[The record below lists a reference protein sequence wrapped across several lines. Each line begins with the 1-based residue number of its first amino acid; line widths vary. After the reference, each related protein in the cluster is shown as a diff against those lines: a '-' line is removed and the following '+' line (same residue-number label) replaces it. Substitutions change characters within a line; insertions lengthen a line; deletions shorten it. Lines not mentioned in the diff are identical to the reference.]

1 MKRIITILTIL
12 LMLSL
17 GGCSV
22 NINYEKADKQEGD
35 VSADKLVVYMNA
47 APHVCRTFDE
57 EGKNI
62 DTIIYP
68 SRHVIGPML

>member
-22 NINYEKADKQEGD
+22 NINDEKADKQEGD
-35 VSADKLVVYMNA
+35 VSADKLV
-47 APHVCRTFDE
+47 T
-57 EGKNI
+57 
-62 DTIIYP
+62 
-68 SRHVIGPML
+68 